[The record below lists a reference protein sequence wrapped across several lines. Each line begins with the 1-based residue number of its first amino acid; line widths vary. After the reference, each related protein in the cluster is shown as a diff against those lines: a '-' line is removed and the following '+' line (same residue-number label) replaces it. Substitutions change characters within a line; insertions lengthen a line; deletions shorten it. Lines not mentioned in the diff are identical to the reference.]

1 MDEQGGINDPK
12 VIMTKTDLEMIRSQA
27 IRLYVDL
34 NPQTLKMDESQFR
47 TYCYIQAVQAWLRT
61 RGLLKI
67 IID

>member
-1 MDEQGGINDPK
+1 MNGINDPK
-12 VIMTKTDLEMIRSQA
+12 VIMTKTDLETIRSQA

-34 NPQTLKMDESQFR
+34 NPQKLKMDESQFR
-47 TYCYIQAVQAWLRT
+47 TYCYVQAVQAWFRT